1 MVRQWAQQKPRNNR
15 VVAERAADNQH
26 VYLYQPIG
34 LFGVEADEFVQML
47 SGIDTES
54 ITLHI
59 NSPGGDVFDAT
70 AIYTAL
76 RDHPAEIE
84 TRIDGIAASAASFI
98 AQAGDRVV
106 MAKHATMM
114 IHDPWGF
121 TIGNAEDHQKQA
133 EVLDKIGD
141 NLASIYASRA
151 GGSVREWRDVMLTET
166 WYSDQEAVS
175 AGLADEVAG
184 DSATQNMF
192 DLSAYKHAPAEL
204 QPAASATKPANPT
217 VRDVERALR
226 DAGLSRPAAKAV
238 LANGWQESA
247 RDATDELTR
256 LLATI
261 EQMATN

>member
-1 MVRQWAQQKPRNNR
+1 MVRQWAQQKPRNSR
-15 VVAERAADNQH
+15 ILSEQSFDNQH

-47 SGIDTES
+47 SGINAEA

-76 RDHPAEIE
+76 RDHPAQIE
-84 TRIDGIAASAASFI
+84 TRIDGIAASAASFV

-121 TIGNAEDHQKQA
+121 TIGNAADHQKQS

-141 NLASIYASRA
+141 NLASIYAERA
-151 GGSVREWRDVMLTET
+151 GGSVREWRDTMLAET

-184 DSATQNMF
+184 DSAKQNTF
-192 DLSAYKHAPAEL
+192 DLSAYRHAPAEW
-204 QPAASATKPANPT
+204 QPAAAATNPTDVT
-217 VRDVERALR
+217 VRDAERALR

-247 RDATDELTR
+247 RDASGELDR
-256 LLATI
+256 LLVTI
-261 EQMATN
+261 EQMAIN